1 MSSRHAFRTYSRYVL
16 RSSSRRLEDNKM
28 LTGKESISVSNKY
41 KSIFIY
47 ISDKSLSN
55 KPISNKYKANPR
67 KSQDA
72 LIRTQEI

>member
-41 KSIFIY
+41 KSI
-47 ISDKSLSN
+47 SDKSLSN

>member
-28 LTGKESISVSNKY
+28 LTGKKESISVSNKY
-41 KSIFIY
+41 KS